1 MAHEWQTKI
10 SRVMQGKVIIRGYSH
25 EQLIGDHSYAEG
37 VFLTIRGELPTKAEA
52 RMTDAMLNSLL
63 DHGFVAAS
71 VLAARYAAS
80 GNPQLVPGTAAG
92 LLTAGSNTISPQHSA
107 EFLDKAVKMMKEEKL
122 TLEETA
128 RRVVAA
134 VRSGKRRI
142 PGLGHPTHKGDDF
155 RATKLRG
162 IAAECGFVGDK
173 IRMFEAIHAEFLRST
188 GKQGI
193 CINVDGMLGAIMS
206 EMGFRPL
213 QMAAVALLAVLPGI
227 MAHVIEEIEEGK
239 PLRIVRDEDN
249 DYLGPAE
256 RPIPKSRERSL

>member
-10 SRVMQGKVIIRGYSH
+10 SRVMQGKVIIHGYSH
-25 EQLIGDHSYAEG
+25 EGLIGDHSYAEG
-37 VFLTIRGELPTKAEA
+37 VFLTLRGELPTPQEA
-52 RMTDAMLNSLL
+52 RMMDGMLMSLL

-107 EFLDKAVKMMKEEKL
+107 EFLDNAVRMMRDEKISM
-122 TLEETA
+122 EDA
-128 RRVVAA
+128 AKRVVAK
-134 VRSGKRRI
+134 VRAEKRRI

-155 RATKLRG
+155 RATKLRA
-162 IAAECGFVGDK
+162 IAAENGFFGDK

-193 CINVDGMLGAIMS
+193 CINVDGMLGAVMS

-249 DYLGPAE
+249 DYLGKPE
-256 RPIPKSRERSL
+256 RPLP

>member
-10 SRVMQGKVIIRGYSH
+10 SRVMEGKVIIHGYSH
-25 EQLIGDHSYAEG
+25 ESLIGDYSFAEG
-37 VFLTIRGELPTKAEA
+37 VFLTLRGQLATPQQA
-52 RMTDAMLNSLL
+52 RMIDAMLNSLL

-107 EFLDKAVKMMKEEKL
+107 EFLENALKMQHAENL

-128 RRVVAA
+128 RRVVAG
-134 VRSGKRRI
+134 VRAQKKRI

-155 RATKLRG
+155 RARKLRQ
-162 IAAECGFVGDK
+162 IAADNGFLGDK
-173 IRMFEAIHAEFLRST
+173 IRMFEAIHAEFCRST

-206 EMGFRPL
+206 EMGFRPM

-249 DYLGPAE
+249 DYIGAAE
-256 RPIPKSRERSL
+256 RPVPPKG

>member
-10 SRVMQGKVIIRGYSH
+10 SRVMEGKVLIRGYSH
-25 EQLIGDHSYAEG
+25 EQLIGDYSYAAG
-37 VFLTIRGELPTKAEA
+37 VFLTIRGELPTAKEA
-52 RMTDAMLNSLL
+52 RMTDAMLTSLL

-107 EFLDKAVKMMKEEKL
+107 EFLDVALQLMKTENL
-122 TLEETA
+122 TLEATA
-128 RRVVAA
+128 QRVVAN
-134 VRSGKRRI
+134 VRAQKRRI
-142 PGLGHPTHKGDDF
+142 PGLGHPTHKGEDF
-155 RATKLRG
+155 RAVKLRK
-162 IAAECGFVGDK
+162 IAAECGFVGAK
-173 IRMFEAIHAEFLRST
+173 IKMFEAIHGEFLRST

-213 QMAAVALLAVLPGI
+213 QMASIALLAVLPGI

-239 PLRIVRDEDN
+239 PLRIVRDEEN

-256 RPIPKSRERSL
+256 RAIPKS

>member
-1 MAHEWQTKI
+1 MSHEWQTKI
-10 SRVMQGKVIIRGYSH
+10 SRVLEGKVLIRGYSH
-25 EQLIGDHSYAEG
+25 EKLIGDYSYAEG
-37 VFLTIRGELPTKAEA
+37 VFLTLRGELPTRQEG
-52 RMTDAMLNSLL
+52 RMMDAMLMSLL

-107 EFLDKAVKMMKEEKL
+107 EFLDNAVKMMRVESL
-122 TLEETA
+122 SLEETA
-128 RRVVAA
+128 RRVVAR
-134 VRSGKRRI
+134 VRAEKRRI

-155 RATKLRG
+155 RAVQLRK
-162 IAAECGFVGDK
+162 IAAENGFLGDK
-173 IRMFEAIHAEFLRST
+173 IRMFEAIHAEFLRAT
-188 GKQGI
+188 GRQGI

-206 EMGFRPL
+206 EMGFRPM
-213 QMAAVALLAVLPGI
+213 QMAAVALLAVLPGV

-249 DYLGPAE
+249 DYLGPVE
-256 RPIPKSRERSL
+256 RPVPPRG

>member
-1 MAHEWQTKI
+1 M
-10 SRVMQGKVIIRGYSH
+10 M
-25 EQLIGDHSYAEG
+25 
-37 VFLTIRGELPTKAEA
+37 
-52 RMTDAMLNSLL
+52 DAMLMSLL

-107 EFLDKAVKMMKEEKL
+107 EFLENALKMMRADGL
-122 TLEETA
+122 SLEETA
-128 RRVVAA
+128 RRVVAK
-134 VRSGKRRI
+134 VRAEKRRI

-155 RATKLRG
+155 RATQLRR
-162 IAAECGFVGDK
+162 IAAENGFLGDK
-173 IRMFEAIHAEFLRST
+173 IRMFEAIHAEFLRAT

-206 EMGFRPL
+206 EMGFRPM

-239 PLRIVRDEDN
+239 PLRIVRDEDC

-256 RPIPKSRERSL
+256 RAVPARG

>member
-1 MAHEWQTKI
+1 M
-10 SRVMQGKVIIRGYSH
+10 M
-25 EQLIGDHSYAEG
+25 
-37 VFLTIRGELPTKAEA
+37 
-52 RMTDAMLNSLL
+52 DAMLMSLL

-107 EFLDKAVKMMKEEKL
+107 EFLDNALKMMRSENL
-122 TLEETA
+122 SLEETA
-128 RRVVAA
+128 RRIVAK
-134 VRSGKRRI
+134 VRAEKRRI

-155 RATKLRG
+155 RATQLRK
-162 IAAECGFVGDK
+162 IAAENGFLGDK
-173 IRMFEAIHAEFLRST
+173 IKMFEAIHAEFLRAT
-188 GKQGI
+188 GRQGI

-206 EMGFRPL
+206 EMGFRPM
-213 QMAAVALLAVLPGI
+213 QMASVALLAVLPGV

-256 RPIPKSRERSL
+256 RPVPPRG

>member
-10 SRVMQGKVIIRGYSH
+10 SRVMEGKAIIHGYSH
-25 EQLIGDHSYAEG
+25 EALIGDHSYAEG
-37 VFLTIRGELPTKAEA
+37 VFLTLRGELPTKQEA
-52 RMTDAMLNSLL
+52 RMMDAMLMSLL

-71 VLAARYAAS
+71 VLAARYCAS

-107 EFLDKAVKMMKEEKL
+107 EFLDNAVKMMRVENIMMEEA
-122 TLEETA
+122 A
-128 RRVVAA
+128 RRVVAK
-134 VRSGKRRI
+134 VRAERRRI

-155 RATKLRG
+155 RARKLRT
-162 IAAECGFVGDK
+162 IAAECGLLGDK
-173 IRMFEAIHAEFLRST
+173 IKMFEAIHAEFLRST

-206 EMGFRPL
+206 EMGFRPM

-249 DYLGPAE
+249 DYLGHPE
-256 RPIPKSRERSL
+256 RPLP

>member
-10 SRVMQGKVIIRGYSH
+10 SRVVEGKVIIRGYSH
-25 EQLIGDHSYAEG
+25 ESLIGDYTFADG
-37 VFLTIRGELPTKAEA
+37 VFLTVRGELPTAQES
-52 RMTDAMLNSLL
+52 RMVDAMLNSLL

-107 EFLDKAVKMMKEEKL
+107 EFLDNALKRMRAENLSLDE
-122 TLEETA
+122 A
-128 RRVVAA
+128 AQRVVAEIRA
-134 VRSGKRRI
+134 QKKRI

-155 RATKLRG
+155 RARKLRK
-162 IAAECGFVGDK
+162 IAAENGFLGDK
-173 IRMFEAIHAEFLRST
+173 IRMFEAIHAEFCKST
-188 GKQGI
+188 GKSI

-206 EMGFRPL
+206 EMGFRPM
-213 QMAAVALLAVLPGI
+213 QMAAVALLAVLPGV

-249 DYLGPAE
+249 DYLGAPE
-256 RPIPKSRERSL
+256 RPVPPRA